1 MLDHGAAA
9 QSAMLRAEEA
19 ANRRTRGL
27 IEGDVDPR
35 DLEKEVRHSSTEG
48 KSLGYMFQSWVRQSQ
63 ASGEYIEQKPSYGTC
78 RVTHSHRVHLLSAVS
93 SGAALAFFTPVSP
106 DG

>member
-1 MLDHGAAA
+1 
-9 QSAMLRAEEA
+9 MLRAEQA

-27 IEGDVDPR
+27 IEKDVDPR
-35 DLEKEVRHSSTEG
+35 GLENEVRRPSTEG
-48 KSLGYMFQSWVRQSQ
+48 RCLGCMFQSWVRQSQ
-63 ASGEYIEQKPSYGTC
+63 ASGEHIEQRPSYGTC